1 MFYKMIENKCTQWYE
16 SERCTVKNLIEYI
29 EKTGQMRDAQIEA
42 IKVYLFL
49 KIACE
54 CKPLT
59 QLFRQGFFN
68 SIDLNEIELSKST
81 REYLFQ
87 NPAAATLFEYACLTN
102 DKGEQVSEKLE
113 KQIKKDPTGIDYDE
127 FFRNAFYGVSYTD
140 YLFSLPMG
148 AGKTYLMAAFIYL
161 DLYFAYNEPT
171 NPSFAH
177 NFIIFAPSGLKS
189 SVVPSLKT
197 IQNFNPSWILPEPA
211 ATDIKRMI
219 SFEVLDQSKT
229 AKKSNKTKNPNVQ
242 KIANHQPLSE
252 LFGLVAVTNAEK
264 VILERIQEK
273 HGQIK
278 EYLKNIMA
286 EIALIIRRSE

>member
-29 EKTGQMRDAQIEA
+29 EKKGQMRDVQIEA

-102 DKGEQVSEKLE
+102 DKGEQVYEKLE
-113 KQIKKDPTGIDYDE
+113 KQI
-127 FFRNAFYGVSYTD
+127 
-140 YLFSLPMG
+140 
-148 AGKTYLMAAFIYL
+148 
-161 DLYFAYNEPT
+161 
-171 NPSFAH
+171 
-177 NFIIFAPSGLKS
+177 
-189 SVVPSLKT
+189 
-197 IQNFNPSWILPEPA
+197 
-211 ATDIKRMI
+211 
-219 SFEVLDQSKT
+219 
-229 AKKSNKTKNPNVQ
+229 
-242 KIANHQPLSE
+242 NHQPISE

-273 HGQIK
+273 QGQIK